1 MNPARDQRELRRL
14 RNENAFLFDEAL
26 TQCFGQVARE
36 QWEEV
41 ISACGG
47 RIWEAAAKCDFPGLP
62 QSAKCLWG
70 GSAEEAKSLYRT
82 WQKQKSRRRSRRAGE
97 PR

>member
-1 MNPARDQRELRRL
+1 MNLARHQRELRKL

-26 TQCFGQVARE
+26 TQCFGQVPRE

-47 RIWEAAAKCDFPGLP
+47 RIWEAAAKCGFPDLP
-62 QSAKCLWG
+62 QTAKCLWG
-70 GSAEEAKSLYRT
+70 RSAEEAKSLYRA
-82 WQKQKSRRRSRRAGE
+82 WLEQKSRRRSRRTKE